1 MTGCSSA
8 YGWTCINMNEY
19 STINKYTSLMRR
31 SSLHVQLEIRSGM
44 ALTFQ
49 NTNGSLGSGTL
60 TSSGTYLT
68 TANFTG
74 NGNFDTVV
82 VPTVSSTS
90 GCGSYTNQSIQLAV
104 LVLSLDASVS
114 TCGCP
119 GPN

>member
-1 MTGCSSA
+1 MQH
-8 YGWTCINMNEY
+8 
-19 STINKYTSLMRR
+19 
-31 SSLHVQLEIRSGM
+31 SSLHAQLEILSGM

-49 NTNGSLGSGTL
+49 NTNGSLGSGSL

-90 GCGSYTNQSIQLAV
+90 GCGSYTNPSIQLAV

-119 GPN
+119 GPY